1 MSETNN
7 EVSSKENNLA
17 KTNSKK
23 RKIEQN
29 NIEDFAE
36 KIHKKHLKV
45 NKGEIKK
52 TFTYVWGTYFNCQ
65 WRRRRLS

>member
-52 TFTYVWGTYFNCQ
+52 TFTYVCGTYFNCQ
-65 WRRRRLS
+65 